1 MTIPGKIEV
10 VVKINQLPTEVR
22 TVGRE
27 VQFTIDTGEQIVAVT
42 MKTRTWDR
50 LVQFDQSGAAWVAA
64 IKGKMGERV
73 DKGFVLE
80 QPSMQIFEKKPQ
92 DAPRRT
98 ESET

>member
-50 LVQFDQSGAAWVAA
+50 LVQFNQSGAAWVAA
-64 IKGKMGERV
+64 IKGKMGIRV
-73 DKGFVLE
+73 EKGFVLE
-80 QPSMQIFEKKPQ
+80 QPSVQIFEKKPQ

-98 ESET
+98 ESEI

>member
-10 VVKINQLPTEVR
+10 IIKINQLPTEVR

-50 LVQFDQSGAAWVAA
+50 LVQFNQSGAAWVAA
-64 IKGKMGERV
+64 IKGKMGMRV
-73 DKGFVLE
+73 EKGFVLE
-80 QPSMQIFEKKPQ
+80 QPSVQIFEKKPQ

-98 ESET
+98 ESEI

>member
-10 VVKINQLPTEVR
+10 VIKINQLPTEVR

-50 LVQFDQSGAAWVAA
+50 LVQFNQSGAAWVAA
-64 IKGKMGERV
+64 IKGKMGMRV
-73 DKGFVLE
+73 EKGFVLE
-80 QPSMQIFEKKPQ
+80 QPSVQIFEKKPQ

-98 ESET
+98 ESEI